1 MSNIANLK
9 GQVEVTIKALE
20 LKRQSSSEPVID
32 EYLKKYKDVLK
43 AIENGSSES
52 DVHKLANKLLNCA
65 RGYMETSS
73 NYQQDF
79 LNEMGKTEKI
89 VKQLLT

>member
-1 MSNIANLK
+1 MSSTSDLK
-9 GQVEVTIKALE
+9 NQLEVTIKALE
-20 LKRQSSSEPVID
+20 LKCQLSTESAAV
-32 EYLKKYKDVLK
+32 EYLSMYKDVLK
-43 AIENGSSES
+43 AIDAGSP
-52 DVHKLANKLLNCA
+52 DGTIKGLANNLLNCA

-89 VKQLLT
+89 IKQL